1 MPALHDVTLYT
12 IKMSGMRKD
21 ANFSSIYNHYERIQ
35 QSDPSSLV
43 HASLKLCKNRLL
55 LRRQP
60 HVRWYMYTSRGNS
73 DLFRIR
79 LVSCCG
85 CMTRLLLQCVLAVMM
100 CQKIDRIRHD
110 LILRL
115 PAGVRVL
122 SVYVLLDVLFAFF
135 LGLVQFASHRPR
147 SPPEHWELA

>member
-21 ANFSSIYNHYERIQ
+21 ANFSYICNHYERIQ
-35 QSDPSSLV
+35 QSDLSSLV
-43 HASLKLCKNRLL
+43 HPSLKLCKDRLR

-60 HVRWYMYTSRGNS
+60 HVRWYMYPSRGNS

-79 LVSCCG
+79 LVGCCG
-85 CMTRLLLQCVLAVMM
+85 CMTRLLLKCVLAVMM
-100 CQKIDRIRHD
+100 YQKIDQIRHD
-110 LILRL
+110 LIVRL

-122 SVYVLLDVLFAFF
+122 SVCVLFDVLFAFF
-135 LGLVQFASHRPR
+135 LRLVQFASHRPR
-147 SPPEHWELA
+147 SPPEYWELA